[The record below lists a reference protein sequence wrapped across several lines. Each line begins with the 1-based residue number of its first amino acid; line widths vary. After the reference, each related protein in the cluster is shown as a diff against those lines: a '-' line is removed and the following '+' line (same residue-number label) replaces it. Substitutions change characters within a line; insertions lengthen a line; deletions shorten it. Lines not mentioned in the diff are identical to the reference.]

1 MKINVLIPFTS
12 LTGGLRV
19 IFLYSNY
26 LIEQGHEVVCYVPM
40 KAYKFNNKGIKG
52 FLKTAKFSL
61 GNTFVRKNEVNWF
74 DNKFSIK
81 LVPTLKEKYIEDGD
95 VTIATAWPTAYNLN
109 EYSSRKGK
117 KVYFVQ
123 DYEIWSGDVKDV
135 EGSYKLPLNK
145 VTITNKLS
153 KQLKSRFNV
162 DSEII
167 YNGIDEN
174 EILKEN
180 KQINKNKVIAMLYNE
195 SPNKGAK
202 EAIEILRRIKNEYE
216 NLQIILFGYKKGEQ
230 IPENFEFYENPQRDQ
245 LISIYRKADI
255 YLFPSK
261 HEAWG
266 LPVIEA
272 MASKCAV
279 VGMNVG
285 CIEELCTDGK
295 NALIAESNDYEELEK
310 KLRIVIEDDNII
322 NTIGLEGY
330 ELAKTHT
337 WKVSF
342 EKFEKYLIN
351 ICSKTL

>member
-1 MKINVLIPFTS
+1 
-12 LTGGLRV
+12 
-19 IFLYSNY
+19 
-26 LIEQGHEVVCYVPM
+26 
-40 KAYKFNNKGIKG
+40 
-52 FLKTAKFSL
+52 
-61 GNTFVRKNEVNWF
+61 
-74 DNKFSIK
+74 
-81 LVPTLKEKYIEDGD
+81 
-95 VTIATAWPTAYNLN
+95 
-109 EYSSRKGK
+109 
-117 KVYFVQ
+117 
-123 DYEIWSGDVKDV
+123 
-135 EGSYKLPLNK
+135 
-145 VTITNKLS
+145 
-153 KQLKSRFNV
+153 
-162 DSEII
+162 
-167 YNGIDEN
+167 
-174 EILKEN
+174 
-180 KQINKNKVIAMLYNE
+180 MLYNE

-310 KLRIVIEDDNII
+310 KLRIVIENDNII